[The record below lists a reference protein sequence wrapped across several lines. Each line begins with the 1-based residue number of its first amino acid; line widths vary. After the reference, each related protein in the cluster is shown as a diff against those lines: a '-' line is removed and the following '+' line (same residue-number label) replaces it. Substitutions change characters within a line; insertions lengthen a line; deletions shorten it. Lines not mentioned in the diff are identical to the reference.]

1 MADEWRERRVADNNL
16 IPHRFQNIVGRP
28 IAAEMR
34 EARRQH
40 IMADMPI
47 DWAVRRLTWHDG
59 LVAPTGADGRNT
71 DWLFCPL
78 ICHAL
83 GWDHAF
89 PYAAAAPPDIELFN
103 GPEPLRDVPSWHDAV
118 TALRAVLHRLRLGP
132 EWLSARLDFQL
143 HWSPP
148 ICDVL
153 REELHA
159 SLLPRYPDAPFSRVL
174 ERWAEVAI
182 EARDR
187 RLWLQAPQVEDPLA
201 DPQVEAPQ
209 LPQLVAVQDFPQ
221 PVVHDVPPAWVVHLP
236 LGEALTWGGRLYTWN
251 GAAIP
256 VLVRRTERVFVA
268 RGSCVRRSP
277 TLSLWSTTRGRVRIL
292 GSILRHS
299 MDRPCSCRAS
309 HGTRWLLCFTV
320 SLITMASVL
329 HGSWSGWTC
338 VYIGRATSRSG

>member
-256 VLVRRTERVFVA
+256 VGAED
-268 RGSCVRRSP
+268 GEGVRRSWLMCP
-277 TLSLWSTTRGRVRIL
+277 AVTHALSLVDDSWTGAYPGQHPAPFDGQALQLPSITWDALATVFYSVFDHYGL
-292 GSILRHS
+292 GAAWVVER
-299 MDRPCSCRAS
+299 MDMR
-309 HGTRWLLCFTV
+309 
-320 SLITMASVL
+320 L
-329 HGSWSGWTC
+329 HWPPD
-338 VYIGRATSRSG
+338 R